1 MHPYRVFVS
10 YSREDKPL
18 ARRLVDRLASAE
30 LRAVWDEDIK
40 PAQRFCEVIKHDIAH
55 AHVFL
60 PILTRKS
67 VKRPWV
73 HQETGYAMGLG
84 VPVLPMA
91 VGRLPGEM
99 LRDLQAIQVRPDL
112 RDLTG
117 EKLGAAIADLL
128 ARDYDE
134 SEAMFRCAG
143 LPEMRADLLSRYTQE
158 AMSHGAFGRLQQA
171 GAMSSFNLPRAPL
184 SESIW
189 IDRDRP
195 FRRSELLRKL
205 YLRERLALE
214 AYAGKHG
221 CDLIIDP
228 SIPLKQYE
236 PGARKLRLETLL
248 EFLQD
253 PKVKDVRVAVR
264 TRGTARN
271 LTIVGDWFSAESVT
285 PRPGKGYYQTVF
297 NWHAP
302 TVLERTRE
310 FDRDFQQLLGKAG
323 VTDESSRA
331 AAIEAVQRVI
341 DGIKA

>member
-1 MHPYRVFVS
+1 MHPYRVFIS
-10 YSREDKPL
+10 YSHKDKPL
-18 ARRLVDRLASAE
+18 ARKLVDRLESVE
-30 LRAVWDEDIK
+30 LRAVWDDDIR
-40 PAQRFCEVIKHDIAH
+40 PAQRFSESIKYDIAH

-60 PILTRKS
+60 PILTPEGAE
-67 VKRPWV
+67 RPWV

-84 VPVLPMA
+84 VPILPIA
-91 VGRLPGEM
+91 VGHLPEAM
-99 LRDLQAIQVRPDL
+99 LRDLHAIEADPEFE
-112 RDLTG
+112 DLTG
-117 EKLGAAIADLL
+117 EKLGAIIADLL
-128 ARDYDE
+128 ADDHDE

-143 LPEMRADLLSRYTQE
+143 LPEMRADLLGRYAGE
-158 AMSHGAFGRLQQA
+158 AMSHGAFGRLRQA

-184 SESIW
+184 TDSIW

-195 FRRSELLRKL
+195 FCRGELLRKF

-221 CDLIIDP
+221 CDLIIAP

-236 PGARKLRLETLL
+236 SGARKLRLETLL
-248 EFLQD
+248 DFLQD
-253 PKVKDVRVAVR
+253 PEIKDVRVAVR
-264 TRGTARN
+264 PRGTARN

-302 TVLERTRE
+302 TVLEKARD
-310 FDRDFQQLLGKAG
+310 FDRDFQQMLKKAG
-323 VTDESSRA
+323 VTGESSRA
-331 AAIEAVQRVI
+331 AAIEAVKRVI